1 MHLMKKKCSSSAH
14 VLGFWNKMVT
24 TDMQHP
30 LRSETKRTRTLQRPG
45 WNSLVVMVGGAITIL
60 KNDGVRQWEGRHP
73 IYEMETKSSPP
84 TSGTSHHKPTI
95 YAWNHQP
102 DQECR
107 VHWVHR
113 TGISWIV
120 GLKQLN
126 AIVRPDLQTRQ
137 YWSYIGFVHGQN
149 STDLPA
155 TGDRQSTNNIQPNP
169 TEFAMEAVAHLVR
182 WVAVFLT
189 WWFPYSNLSSRH
201 PGVPWLGLIWIPSS
215 KWIDIEWDKSYRTPS
230 IYTCSQGSQG
240 SQDPTVFQI
249 DVTYQGSYN
258 PGAKEPWH
266 GDRKQT
272 PDANKRVNMHILN
285 IITKKQINNYK

>member
-14 VLGFWNKMVT
+14 VLGFWKKMVT

-30 LRSETKRTRTLQRPG
+30 LRSETKRTRTRQRSG
-45 WNSLVVMVGGAITIL
+45 WN
-60 KNDGVRQWEGRHP
+60 
-73 IYEMETKSSPP
+73 SPP

-189 WWFPYSNLSSRH
+189 WWFPYSNLS
-201 PGVPWLGLIWIPSS
+201 
-215 KWIDIEWDKSYRTPS
+215 
-230 IYTCSQGSQG
+230 
-240 SQDPTVFQI
+240 
-249 DVTYQGSYN
+249 
-258 PGAKEPWH
+258 
-266 GDRKQT
+266 
-272 PDANKRVNMHILN
+272 
-285 IITKKQINNYK
+285 